1 MNMKQLDK
9 KQMPQ
14 FAALCVLSAGVL
26 GYLVVHLAVPGPA
39 SAGTRGPA
47 APAPALPG
55 AGPATAGVSTPSA
68 TGAAPD
74 AAAADAPPPSPAMH
88 DPFAVGYVDP
98 TTVLPTSALPGTA
111 LAGIKAPALPKLP
124 PAGKQFA
131 SLAPLP
137 VSPLSVGPGAAALP
151 GTLGGFS
158 APPAPS
164 LPAAPALPAAPSA
177 PAWTVTGVLQ
187 GATGKVA
194 ILRDGDARRIVR
206 SGDFVDST
214 YRVIGV
220 SRTLVTLRHGKA
232 VYQLVLGAAAKSNA
246 PAAPFHPAVAVP
258 TISVPTISVPTI
270 SVPAISAPAVAAPR
284 SAATL
289 DTTIIP
295 IYHSPRTHLLLAH
308 LRRQESGLTL
318 TAETLSMPKPGHSV
332 SPAKVASA
340 ISLGLRLL
348 DGSVLARKHKE

>member
-14 FAALCVLSAGVL
+14 FAALCVLSAGVF
-26 GYLVVHLAVPGPA
+26 GYLVVHLAAPGPA

-47 APAPALPG
+47 APAPALSG
-55 AGPATAGVSTPSA
+55 AGPAAAGVAAPPAAGT
-68 TGAAPD
+68 APD
-74 AAAADAPPPSPAMH
+74 AAVADAPPPTPAMH

-98 TTVLPTSALPGTA
+98 ATVLPAAA
-111 LAGIKAPALPKLP
+111 LAGMKAPALPKLP
-124 PAGKQFA
+124 PAGKQVA

-137 VSPLSVGPGAAALP
+137 VSPLPAGAASLT

-164 LPAAPALPAAPSA
+164 LPAASTAPALPAAPSA

-220 SRTLVTLRHGKA
+220 SRTSVTLRHGKA
-232 VYQLVLGAAAKSNA
+232 VYQLVLGAEKAA
-246 PAAPFHPAVAVP
+246 PAKPGAVP
-258 TISVPTISVPTI
+258 ALSMPPVP
-270 SVPAISAPAVAAPR
+270 APR

-295 IYHSPRTHLLLAH
+295 VYRSPRTHLPLAH
-308 LRRQESGLTL
+308 LRQQGSELTL
-318 TAETLSMPKPGHSV
+318 TAQALSMPKPSHGV

-348 DGSVLARKHKE
+348 DGSILAQKHKE